1 MNLESPQRKPPSPR
15 SCTEVV
21 SLQNN
26 RLRNQ
31 EGLINFSWL
40 IHVSAALER
49 GLQCRRSVKD
59 LTADMLKRKIEKR
72 PDKQV
77 LINHRI
83 LKPGE
88 AGTSAFI
95 QERCHALTKNQLC
108 ESLNS
113 KLERRP
119 GSLELVEK
127 GVLQVDPGVANL
139 IRGGSIPYPRVASTS
154 PTQLYTVPEN
164 EPIVQPPSP
173 PPPPPDFSKNSSR
186 NSLVGGGKLRTP
198 SRSLKDETV
207 ISRYGSLVFHNYR
220 PLSAANSNSPSLR
233 VDNSTPTERL
243 PKHRAREVQQAELL
257 NLEDAAQVHRKVG
270 QEICQLKGC
279 PPHKIAQNINEE
291 QQQQTRITQQQI
303 FSPILA
309 AAQSQT
315 PHPQQQC
322 FLISTPATQ
331 QTPASV
337 TMVTSPQPSSTQ
349 STQPPPV
356 QMKFSQIF
364 SNQSIFDDGSGTLVA
379 LNGGSQTPQGNQ
391 QQTQHQILSL
401 APSPATKLTTPLN
414 TEPTKQGVPSLE
426 QIETVWLDLRRLQQ
440 EITEE
445 ASHYGLNIVSSD
457 GFPGAFCVAT
467 ANESEVN
474 SPAYQ
479 QLRDLSNQHNR
490 LCSLA
495 RLLICDR
502 LDYLDRADPFIQHH
516 GDPSAAAC
524 GDQVKQE
531 SSYNGNSSKG
541 GSELERSLLQ
551 SYLSRLGGN
560 YQRFGATHLRRPR
573 QTPHPTNGTVNG
585 TATNGTNSNP
595 CWRNSTILPAHSE
608 SVFYQQQ
615 MQLEQQTQQIQQ
627 IYQPIQQKINGS
639 LLELPSNVT
648 ADSWHFCSA
657 DLQTIAPTMPV
668 ATMMTTTSMVGSPL
682 IHTTSSMP
690 ANLHLGNTTTGPA
703 VPGSTATAMIL
714 SPANAFDEITNG
726 NCTSVGNPVHV
737 TIGTMNGNDYSGG
750 NARVFMPSSVG
761 GSSGSS
767 APVLTAESSACSIP
781 AATVENGHQNY
792 HHNHQ
797 DDFMS
802 MELSPEIPLSTD
814 EDDKEEIPD
823 LLDVQNFLSK
833 FPFTDNDEEDLIAS
847 IGLDSNNSN
856 SDNSTNNNTDFNSHK
871 NDLKLPPGPQ
881 FFIPPGEDFWNLPG
895 LMDMS

>member
-1 MNLESPQRKPPSPR
+1 MNPESPQRKSPSPR

-40 IHVSAALER
+40 VRISLALER

-59 LTADMLKRKIEKR
+59 LVNQGILLNPTICNPVKVKQLQRQKTADMLKRKIEKR

-173 PPPPPDFSKNSSR
+173 PPPPDFSKNSSR
-186 NSLVGGGKLRTP
+186 NSLVGGGKSRTP

-279 PPHKIAQNINEE
+279 PPHKIAQNINEQ

-315 PHPQQQC
+315 PHPHQQC

-337 TMVTSPQPSSTQ
+337 TMVTSPQPSTQ

-356 QMKFSQIF
+356 QMNFSQIF
-364 SNQSIFDDGSGTLVA
+364 SNQSIFEIKEVE
-379 LNGGSQTPQGNQ
+379 
-391 QQTQHQILSL
+391 
-401 APSPATKLTTPLN
+401 SPLFSKRVYCP
-414 TEPTKQGVPSLE
+414 
-426 QIETVWLDLRRLQQ
+426 IDLRGRW
-440 EITEE
+440 
-445 ASHYGLNIVSSD
+445 G
-457 GFPGAFCVAT
+457 
-467 ANESEVN
+467 
-474 SPAYQ
+474 
-479 QLRDLSNQHNR
+479 
-490 LCSLA
+490 
-495 RLLICDR
+495 
-502 LDYLDRADPFIQHH
+502 IQM
-516 GDPSAAAC
+516 G
-524 GDQVKQE
+524 
-531 SSYNGNSSKG
+531 NGIWA
-541 GSELERSLLQ
+541 Q
-551 SYLSRLGGN
+551 
-560 YQRFGATHLRRPR
+560 
-573 QTPHPTNGTVNG
+573 
-585 TATNGTNSNP
+585 
-595 CWRNSTILPAHSE
+595 
-608 SVFYQQQ
+608 
-615 MQLEQQTQQIQQ
+615 
-627 IYQPIQQKINGS
+627 
-639 LLELPSNVT
+639 
-648 ADSWHFCSA
+648 WH
-657 DLQTIAPTMPV
+657 
-668 ATMMTTTSMVGSPL
+668 
-682 IHTTSSMP
+682 
-690 ANLHLGNTTTGPA
+690 
-703 VPGSTATAMIL
+703 
-714 SPANAFDEITNG
+714 PANALAEE
-726 NCTSVGNPVHV
+726 CLVHTACV
-737 TIGTMNGNDYSGG
+737 D
-750 NARVFMPSSVG
+750 NARTLTPIGWLNCPLVSPALQYIWGWLTV
-761 GSSGSS
+761 S
-767 APVLTAESSACSIP
+767 AWTTHVSFNVKSHSLCLHVYT
-781 AATVENGHQNY
+781 
-792 HHNHQ
+792 
-797 DDFMS
+797 
-802 MELSPEIPLSTD
+802 
-814 EDDKEEIPD
+814 
-823 LLDVQNFLSK
+823 
-833 FPFTDNDEEDLIAS
+833 
-847 IGLDSNNSN
+847 SNNLRPTKIFTQSCY
-856 SDNSTNNNTDFNSHK
+856 S
-871 NDLKLPPGPQ
+871 LR
-881 FFIPPGEDFWNLPG
+881 NLF
-895 LMDMS
+895 SS